1 MTRALAFA
9 LCTLQALALL
19 GAYFSRHAN
28 AQPGNLSTVD
38 NLRHVGYFWFDLL
51 FIWFYCMAPRLVH

>member
-1 MTRALAFA
+1 MTRALAFAMLTDA

-28 AQPGNLSTVD
+28 AQPGNVTSVL
-38 NLRHVGYFWFDLL
+38 
-51 FIWFYCMAPRLVH
+51 